1 MKKKIVPELL
11 KYRPDLIIVSA
22 GFDAH
27 EKDILA
33 TMNVT
38 SNGFYQMT
46 RLVCEAAESVC
57 DGRILS
63 VLEGG
68 YNLKALGDSV
78 VLHLKGLL
86 KKQPERFG
94 DVS

>member
-1 MKKKIVPELL
+1 MKKIVPELL
-11 KYRPDLIIVSA
+11 KYRPDLIIISA

-33 TMNVT
+33 AMNVT

-57 DGRILS
+57 EGRILS

-68 YNLKALGDSV
+68 YNLKALGESV

-86 KKQPERFG
+86 K
-94 DVS
+94 

>member
-1 MKKKIVPELL
+1 MKKIVPELL

-27 EKDILA
+27 EKNILVA
-33 TMNVT
+33 VNVT

-46 RLVCEAAESVC
+46 HLVCEAAESVC
-57 DGRILS
+57 EGRILS

-68 YNLKALGDSV
+68 YNLKALGESV

-86 KKQPERFG
+86 K
-94 DVS
+94 

>member
-1 MKKKIVPELL
+1 
-11 KYRPDLIIVSA
+11 
-22 GFDAH
+22 
-27 EKDILA
+27 
-33 TMNVT
+33 MNVT

-57 DGRILS
+57 EGRILS

-68 YNLKALGDSV
+68 YNLKALGESV

-86 KKQPERFG
+86 K
-94 DVS
+94 

>member
-1 MKKKIVPELL
+1 MLIFEKKIVPELL

-33 TMNVT
+33 AMNVT

-46 RLVCEAAESVC
+46 RLVCEVAESVC
-57 DGRILS
+57 EGRILS

-68 YNLKALGDSV
+68 YNLKALGESV

-86 KKQPERFG
+86 K
-94 DVS
+94 